1 MHKDHNEEYRYG
13 SARWATE
20 REMRRAGLFKESGIF
35 IGFHGKK
42 RVYSDGD
49 APVIVVAGAGG
60 GKMASF
66 MAYNLCAGS
75 GEEHEVIIDLRGE
88 LAATSIQSLI
98 RTNVYCYIFNPFR
111 LHGLPQDRMNIFDLL
126 DPIDERLHT
135 NAQLMAES
143 IIELSGAG
151 SGKFFELRAIAWLKA
166 ILIALTLRDGYVDAT
181 TLMEAI
187 NSIESDAIKW
197 ASLLEF
203 MLNCKFEDVQSIA
216 GEMLAK
222 QQDNPQQF
230 GSFVAE
236 IYAYTS
242 FLNDPVIKASLSDPT
257 FSLKA
262 ITSHEQIAKIFI
274 VIPAEYINQLRA
286 LVKLVG
292 TNVMLYKAQSPD
304 SPRVVLYVDE
314 AGQLGRA
321 DFLMRAFTYGRG
333 LGLRAVALFQS
344 IAQIKHNY
352 YPEAVQEFMS
362 SAATRL
368 YFGVRDFDTAKLISD
383 MAGYQTLQYKTL
395 KQDEAAKKKVEQI
408 RDVFFNGAD
417 PLIAG
422 KAHQYYD
429 KVENTRDKQTRKLIT
444 PDEVLNMSEDRA
456 IVFMSGKNLHPMQI
470 DKRPYYLERSMAGL
484 YMPNPYHP
492 PTDKVLIKAK
502 WGTRWKKVITEPVPQ
517 EFAHYPQYASGEW
530 KYIEGFRP
538 KI

>member
-1 MHKDHNEEYRYG
+1 
-13 SARWATE
+13 
-20 REMRRAGLFKESGIF
+20 MRRAGLFKKNGIF
-35 IGFHGKK
+35 IGFQGKK

-49 APVIVVAGAGG
+49 APMLVIAGAGA

-66 MAYNLCAGS
+66 MAYNQCAGT
-75 GEEHEVIIDLRGE
+75 GIEHEVIIDLRGE
-88 LAATSIQSLI
+88 LAATSIHSLI
-98 RTNVYCYIFNPFR
+98 RTNVYCYVYNPFG

-126 DPIDERLHT
+126 DPDDEKLHT

-166 ILIALTLRDGYVDAT
+166 ILIALTLRDGYVDAA
-181 TLMEAI
+181 TLMETI

-197 ASLLEF
+197 ASMLEF
-203 MLNCKFEDVQSIA
+203 MLNCKFDDVQSIA

-222 QQDNPQQF
+222 QQDNAQQF
-230 GSFVAE
+230 SSFIAE

-242 FLNDPVIKASLSDPT
+242 CFSDPLITSSLSNPT
-257 FSLKA
+257 FSLKSL
-262 ITSHEQIAKIFI
+262 TSHTQISKIFI

-286 LVKLVG
+286 LVKLIG
-292 TNVMLYKAQSPD
+292 TNTMLYKAQSPD
-304 SPRVVLYVDE
+304 SPRIVLYVDE

-321 DFLMRAFTYGRG
+321 DFLIRAFTYGRG

-344 IAQIKHNY
+344 IAQIKHNF

-368 YFGVRDFDTAKLISD
+368 FFGTRDIDTAKLISD
-383 MAGYQTLQYKTL
+383 MAGDETLEFDTL
-395 KQDEAAKKKVEQI
+395 KQKEAYNQRYQQVKSVLLE
-408 RDVFFNGAD
+408 GAN
-417 PLIAG
+417 PVIAG
-422 KAHQYYD
+422 ASYKYYD
-429 KVENTRDKQTRKLIT
+429 QAYKTRSKQVRRLIT
-444 PDEVLNMSEDRA
+444 PEEVLNLPEDRA
-456 IVFMSGKNLHPMQI
+456 IAFVSGKNLKPVPLE
-470 DKRPYYLERSMAGL
+470 KRPYYLERSMAGL

-492 PTDKVLIKAK
+492 PSDKVLIKAR
-502 WGTRWKKVITEPVPQ
+502 WGTRWKKVVTEPVPQ
-517 EFAHYPQYASGEW
+517 KFAHYPQYANGEW